1 MKSTTKEARF
11 KIRLKKGDLVQV
23 LSGKY
28 KGKQG
33 KVLATHV
40 TENKVTVEGI
50 NIVKKHQKPNQAH
63 PQGGIIE
70 ITKPI
75 WVSKV
80 AVVDPGTK
88 KPTRVGYKVAKDGS
102 KTRVYVASGKEIKI
116 EAAPKATKPA
126 SAEKKKETKVL

>member
-1 MKSTTKEARF
+1 MNKLY

-33 KVLATHV
+33 RVLTTHP
-40 TENKVTVEGI
+40 TENKITVEGI
-50 NIVKKHQKPNQAH
+50 NIVKKHQKPNQTH
-63 PQGGIIE
+63 PQGGILE

-80 AVVDPGTK
+80 GLVDPVTK
-88 KPTRVGYKVAKDGS
+88 KPTRIGYSINKDGS
-102 KTRVYVASGKEIKI
+102 KSREYKASGKEVKTEVIAK
-116 EAAPKATKPA
+116 KAET
-126 SAEKKKETKVL
+126 KKEARVL